1 MSIVACR
8 HCCSAL
14 GQVLLCCQLIL
25 LCLEFAFGL
34 WWERC
39 APGVTSLLSFRYAT
53 VYTMFPVFSL
63 VLDQDVKPEMAM
75 LYPELYKDLTKVRP
89 ARPKQGGLQR
99 SARDCA
105 CEEGASS
112 CENRGP
118 GSASSSGGAGS
129 RLLEL
134 PGFIPRWARGLGS
147 SQATHTRPRD
157 TRAAP
162 LTELLPCLPRGDPYP
177 SRPSSSGF

>member
-1 MSIVACR
+1 MSTVACR

-89 ARPKQGGLQR
+89 DRHKQGGF
-99 SARDCA
+99 SALRETVLVRRAHPPVRTVAPARRRPQAGPAPASWSCRDSYL
-105 CEEGASS
+105 G
-112 CENRGP
+112 GP
-118 GSASSSGGAGS
+118 GAWGLH
-129 RLLEL
+129 RLPTRSHE
-134 PGFIPRWARGLGS
+134 
-147 SQATHTRPRD
+147 THVLRH
-157 TRAAP
+157 
-162 LTELLPCLPRGDPYP
+162 
-177 SRPSSSGF
+177 

>member
-89 ARPKQGGLQR
+89 ARPKQGGC
-99 SARDCA
+99 SALRETVLVRRVHPPVRTVAPARRRPQAGPAPASWSCRDSYL
-105 CEEGASS
+105 G
-112 CENRGP
+112 GP
-118 GSASSSGGAGS
+118 GAWGLH
-129 RLLEL
+129 RLPTRSHE
-134 PGFIPRWARGLGS
+134 
-147 SQATHTRPRD
+147 THVLRH
-157 TRAAP
+157 
-162 LTELLPCLPRGDPYP
+162 
-177 SRPSSSGF
+177 